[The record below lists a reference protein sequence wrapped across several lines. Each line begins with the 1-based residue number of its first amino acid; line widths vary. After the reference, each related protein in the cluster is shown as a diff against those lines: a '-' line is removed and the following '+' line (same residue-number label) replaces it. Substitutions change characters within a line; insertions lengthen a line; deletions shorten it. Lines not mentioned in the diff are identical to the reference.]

1 MRRDDIIQARIDGAW
16 QAARELRRL
25 KVDQSHAIDIFRIIL
40 DANLWL
46 LFQPLDNLLGV
57 YIPESGG
64 GVLVNTRRPQSV
76 QRLTAAH
83 EYAHYVLKHQV
94 SLDDVADI
102 ENPNASRQ
110 IEEAAAF
117 AFASD
122 FLMPPQLVNELWN
135 ELELPDAIGPSH
147 AYLLAL
153 HMGTSYQATVYQLA
167 ALKKIPEY
175 RIQEL
180 LQVTPKQIKQQI
192 GHGLSPGNPWAE
204 VWPVE
209 EAQAGRNIK
218 IAVDDEI
225 SISLSEIPSTG
236 FIWIPEMDGLTD
248 HSEAEPSMSLI
259 NNEHDP
265 VDRRSLI
272 DQTGARGH
280 RYMTFRALRAG
291 ECELHISLRRPWQ
304 EASEPAKMFSIQ
316 VQVKSKPTGD
326 ADRGYY
332 DESKT
337 TDLAI
342 RDRAA

>member
-1 MRRDDIIQARIDGAW
+1 MRADDIRQARMNGAW
-16 QAARELRRL
+16 RAAKELRRL
-25 KVDQSHAIDIFRIIL
+25 KVDQSHAIDIYRVIL

-46 LFQPLDNLLGV
+46 LFQPLDDLLGV
-57 YIPESGG
+57 YVPEGDG

-83 EYAHYVLKHQV
+83 EYAHHVLDHQV
-94 SLDDVADI
+94 SLDDMTDI
-102 ENPNASRQ
+102 EDPNASRRV
-110 IEEAAAF
+110 EEAAAS

-135 ELELPDAIGPSH
+135 ELKLPDEIGPPH

-153 HMGTSYQATVYQLA
+153 HMGTSYQATIHQLG

-175 RIQEL
+175 RAQEL
-180 LQVTPKQIKQQI
+180 LRVTPKQIKQQI

-209 EAQAGRNIK
+209 EAQAGRSIK
-218 IAVDDEI
+218 VAVEDEI
-225 SISLSEIPSTG
+225 SVSLSEIPSTG
-236 FIWIPEMDGLTD
+236 FIWVPDMDDLTD
-248 HSEAEPSMSLI
+248 HGDAEPSVALI
-259 NNEHDP
+259 KNEHDP
-265 VDRRSLI
+265 VDHSSLA

-280 RYMTFRALRAG
+280 RYMTFRALKAG
-291 ECELHISLRRPWQ
+291 GCKLCISLQRPWQ
-304 EASEPAKMFSIQ
+304 KPSEPAKVFDLE
-316 VQVKSKPTGD
+316 VQIRSKPTGD

-332 DESKT
+332 DETKT

-342 RDRAA
+342 RGRAA

>member
-1 MRRDDIIQARIDGAW
+1 MRGNDIRQARLDGSL

-46 LFQPLDNLLGV
+46 LFQPLGNLLGV
-57 YIPESGG
+57 YIPEGGG
-64 GVLVNTRRPQSV
+64 GVLVNTRRPLSV

-83 EYAHYVLKHQV
+83 EYAHHVLKHQV

-102 ENPNASRQ
+102 ENPNASRK

-122 FLMPPQLVNELWN
+122 FLMPPQLVNELWT
-135 ELELPDAIGPSH
+135 ELELPDDIGPSH

-175 RIQEL
+175 RIQEF
-180 LQVTPKQIKQQI
+180 LQVAPKQIKQQF
-192 GHGLSPGNPWAE
+192 GHGLSPANPWAE
-204 VWPVE
+204 VWPIE
-209 EAQAGRNIK
+209 EAQGGRSIK
-218 IAVDDEI
+218 VAVDDEI

-236 FIWIPEMDGLTD
+236 FIWIPDMDVLTN
-248 HSEAEPSMSLI
+248 HSEAEPSVALI
-259 NNEHDP
+259 QNEHDP
-265 VDRRSLI
+265 IDRHSLI
-272 DQTGARGH
+272 DQTGTRGH
-280 RYMTFRALRAG
+280 RYMTFRALKAG
-291 ECELHISLRRPWQ
+291 ECELRISLQRPWL
-304 EASEPAKMFSIQ
+304 EASEPAKVFNIQ

-332 DESKT
+332 DEAKT
-337 TDLAI
+337 TDLAVH
-342 RDRAA
+342 DRAA